1 MEIFLENLLSSSGV
15 SLQPDGASDCSLAA
29 VSKMTESL
37 PGLTGSEGLRQ
48 EDNDD
53 FDMAYSHLTG

>member
-15 SLQPDGASDCSLAA
+15 SLQPDRASDCSLAA

-37 PGLTGSEGLRQ
+37 PGLTRSEGLRQ